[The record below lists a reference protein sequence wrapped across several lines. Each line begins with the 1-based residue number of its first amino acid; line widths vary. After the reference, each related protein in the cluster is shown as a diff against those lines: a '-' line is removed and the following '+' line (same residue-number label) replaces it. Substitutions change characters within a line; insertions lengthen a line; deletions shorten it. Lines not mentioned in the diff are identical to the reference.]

1 MSITRRTLIT
11 TSAAALGGLA
21 APYIAQA
28 QSANTVELWTFLDP
42 NGRGVRAELLK
53 EIISNFEKDNSGT
66 SVKTNIIQWTEIS
79 PQLLRASKSGNV
91 PDVVML
97 YSPYMASHVK
107 VGTLAPLDPMMA
119 RWSQERRNDTII
131 LPIAK
136 DKANQTYAL
145 PWELRVYG
153 LLYRLDLL
161 KQAGLEPP
169 KSLDDMAN
177 IAAALQKPSVQGLGL
192 SLHPSTSTAPIEF
205 IMPQMIAQGSKII
218 KEDGSASFNDPGSEK
233 ILQYVYDL
241 VHKHKVLSVDTAL
254 MPSDDV
260 QNIGIGGQVA
270 MMMNG
275 SHRLSTVQE
284 RSQGGAQW
292 SFMAFP
298 SLENSKPVPASLQG
312 WTLAIPKKAKNPQLA
327 WKLIE
332 HWTSRSVQ
340 KEQAVRAGYLP
351 TVKSVGSDTAFA
363 TGLNLQFR
371 LPEVIEYVSRN
382 PLNLDWPENSDVLND
397 AIGRMAQQVVTGKM
411 SPKDALK
418 FGEKTYNELRG

>member
-1 MSITRRTLIT
+1 MTITRRTFLS
-11 TSAAALGGLA
+11 TSAALLGGLA
-21 APYIAQA
+21 SPYIALG
-28 QSANTVELWTFLDP
+28 QSGATVELWTFLDP
-42 NGRGVRAELLK
+42 NGRGVRSELMK
-53 EIISNFEKDNSGT
+53 EIITNFEKDNQGT
-66 SVKTNIIQWTEIS
+66 TVKVNIIQWTEIS
-79 PQLLRASKSGNV
+79 PQLLRASKAGNV

-107 VGTLAPLDPMMA
+107 AGTLTPLDSMIA
-119 RWSQERRNDTII
+119 SWSQQRRDDTII

-161 KQAGLEPP
+161 KPLGLEPP
-169 KSLDDMAN
+169 KNLDDMAK
-177 IAAALQKPSVQGLGL
+177 IAASLQKPSMQGLGL
-192 SLHPSTSTAPIEF
+192 SLHPATSTAPIEF
-205 IMPQMIAQGSKII
+205 VMPQMIAQGAKII
-218 KEDGSASFNDPGSEK
+218 KEDGSASFTGTGSERV
-233 ILQYVYDL
+233 LQYIHDL
-241 VHKHKVLSVDTAL
+241 IHKHKVLSVDTAL

-298 SLENSKPVPASLQG
+298 SLDNSKPVPASLQG
-312 WTLAIPKKAKNPQLA
+312 WTLAIPKKAKNPQHA

-351 TVKSVGSDTAFA
+351 TVKSVGSDPSFA
-363 TGLNLQFR
+363 SGLNLQFR

-382 PLNLDWPENSDVLND
+382 PLNLDWPENSDALND
-397 AIGRMAQQVVTGKM
+397 ALGRMAQQVATGKM
-411 SPKDALK
+411 SPKDALS